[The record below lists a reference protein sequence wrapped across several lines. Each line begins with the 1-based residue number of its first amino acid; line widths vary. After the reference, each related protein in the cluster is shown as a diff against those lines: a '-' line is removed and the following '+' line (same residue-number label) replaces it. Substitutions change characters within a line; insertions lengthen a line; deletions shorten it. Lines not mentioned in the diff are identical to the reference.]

1 MGRKIVKR
9 IAVSGKGGSGKTTI
23 SGTLARLAG
32 RRLGQVLAVDGDPNP
47 NLGRAMGVRHDGVW
61 PLLPSNLM
69 KVEEINGKRVSRLA
83 LPVQQILA
91 EHTVAGPDG
100 VQLLALGEVD
110 QPGQGC
116 LCSRH
121 GMVREI
127 VGAAVEES
135 DQAVI
140 LDMEASLE
148 HMRRGTVR
156 HVDKLLVVTEPYYR
170 ALESAGRLVR
180 LAKEIGIKEIYGVAN
195 KVRTPAEE
203 EVVLNYFKSLKTPVI
218 AVIPFDEA
226 VTAAD
231 LEGKPVLDYN
241 PQAPSMRA
249 VAGMLDRLMA

>member
-1 MGRKIVKR
+1 MQR

-32 RRLGQVLAVDGDPNP
+32 RRLGHVLAVDGDPNP
-47 NLGRAMGVRHDGVW
+47 NLGRAMGVQHDGVW
-61 PLLPSNLM
+61 PLLPTNLM
-69 KVEEINGKRVSRLA
+69 KVEEIDGKRVSKLA
-83 LPVQQILA
+83 LPVQQILT

-110 QPGQGC
+110 EPSKGC

-127 VGAAVEES
+127 VGAAVEEA

-170 ALESAGRLVR
+170 ALESAGRLVK
-180 LAKEIGIKEIYGVAN
+180 LAREMGLKEIYGVAN

-203 EVVLNYFKSLKTPVI
+203 EVVLNYFKTLDIPVI
-218 AVIPFDEA
+218 AVVPFDDT

-241 PQAPSMRA
+241 PQAPSIRA
-249 VAGMLDRLMA
+249 VSGMLDRLMA

>member
-1 MGRKIVKR
+1 MRR

-23 SGTLARLAG
+23 SGTLARLTG
-32 RRLGQVLAVDGDPNP
+32 RRLGRVLAVDGDPNP
-47 NLGRAMGVRHDGVW
+47 NLGRAMGVQHDGVW
-61 PLLPSNLM
+61 PLLPTNLM
-69 KVEEINGKRVSRLA
+69 KVEEIDGKRVSRLA
-83 LPVQQILA
+83 MPVQQILG

-110 QPGQGC
+110 EPGKGC

-127 VGAAVEES
+127 VGAAVEQAK
-135 DQAVI
+135 QAVI

-156 HVDKLLVVTEPYYR
+156 HVDKLLIVTEPYYR
-170 ALESAGRLVR
+170 ALESAGRLIK
-180 LAKEIGIKEIYGVAN
+180 LAREMGLKEIYGVAN

-203 EVVLNYFKSLKTPVI
+203 KVVLDYFKNLEIPVI
-218 AVIPFDEA
+218 AVIPFDDS

-231 LEGKPVLDYN
+231 LAGKAVLDVSPN
-241 PQAPSMRA
+241 SPSMVA
-249 VAGMLDRLMA
+249 VAGLVDRLWA

>member
-1 MGRKIVKR
+1 MKR

-231 LEGKPVLDYN
+231 LEGKPVLDYS

>member
-1 MGRKIVKR
+1 MQR
-9 IAVSGKGGSGKTTI
+9 IAISGKGGSGKTTI

-32 RRLGQVLAVDGDPNP
+32 RRLGHVLAVDGDPNP
-47 NLGRAMGVRHDGVW
+47 NLGRAMGVQYDGVW
-61 PLLPSNLM
+61 PLLPTNLM
-69 KVEEINGKRVSRLA
+69 KIEEVDGKRVSKLA
-83 LPVQQILA
+83 LPVQQILT

-110 QPGQGC
+110 EPGKGC

-127 VGAAVEES
+127 VGAAVEEA

-170 ALESAGRLVR
+170 ALESAGRLIK
-180 LAKEIGIKEIYGVAN
+180 LAREMGIKQIYGVAN

-203 EVVLNYFKSLKTPVI
+203 AVVLNYFKSLEIPVI
-218 AVIPFDEA
+218 AVIPFDET

>member
-1 MGRKIVKR
+1 MKR

-69 KVEEINGKRVSRLA
+69 KVEEMNGKRVSRLA

-203 EVVLNYFKSLKTPVI
+203 EVVLNYFKSLETPVI